1 MKKYAGTPITS
12 IEDVL
17 KTSAYRGN
25 VKEMQLR
32 MLLNEIRQAADEG
45 KSQTTMYEY
54 KLSALHMPTLRNEI
68 LKLAGFQSA
77 IRSLLG
83 DLAGSQTPPADDSS
97 NS

>member
-1 MKKYAGTPITS
+1 MKKYAITQITS

-25 VKEMQLR
+25 AKEMQLR

-45 KSQTTMYEY
+45 ESQTTMYEY

-68 LKLAGFQSA
+68 LKLAGFQS
-77 IRSLLG
+77 G
-83 DLAGSQTPPADDSS
+83 EFVEDGSELKMLCISWH
-97 NS
+97 

>member
-1 MKKYAGTPITS
+1 MKKYAVAPITS

-45 KSQTTMYEY
+45 KSQTNIYEY

-68 LKLAGFQSA
+68 LKFAGFQSNEFVE
-77 IRSLLG
+77 
-83 DLAGSQTPPADDSS
+83 DGSELKMLCISWH
-97 NS
+97 